1 MSFSSH
7 SGVASHV
14 PLMNFP
20 IHVRIVVL
28 AVKMSLNTKPI
39 IDIVK
44 TCMVF

>member
-1 MSFSSH
+1 MSVSSH
-7 SGVASHV
+7 SGDVSHV
-14 PLMNFP
+14 PLMIFP

-28 AVKMSLNTKPI
+28 AVKMSLSTKPI